1 MPSGIT
7 RAESVAEKLRQAIRA
22 GAYVSGERLLELNL
36 AERLQVSQNT
46 IRDAL
51 RMLEAQGWVVRNPRR
66 GVYVRDFTREEAA
79 ELFTLWEALE
89 VLALPWAIQRLT
101 RKEQTLLEKIIQV
114 AQRDLLDG
122 EMEESSEGIFR
133 FHAVLRELS
142 GQPHTRELLTTIQ
155 NRIYLL
161 ELLRQRRTQRSIAA
175 QEQRLLSYQQ
185 WIMLMAARQVT
196 DSLELARTLIR
207 SEGQMLAQALE

>member
-1 MPSGIT
+1 MT
-7 RAESVAEKLRQAIRA
+7 RAELVAEKLRQAIRA

-66 GVYVRDFTREEAA
+66 GVYVRDFTREEAE
-79 ELFTLWEALE
+79 ELFALWEALE
-89 VLALPWAIQRLT
+89 VLVLPWAIQRLT
-101 RKEQTLLEKIIQV
+101 RKEQSQLEKIILG

-122 EMEESSEGIFR
+122 EMEESSEAIFR
-133 FHAVLRELS
+133 FHSVIRELS
-142 GQPHTRELLTTIQ
+142 TLPHTVELLSTVQ

-161 ELLRQRRTQRSIAA
+161 ELLRQRRTQRSIGA
-175 QEQRLLSYQQ
+175 QEQRLLLYQK
-185 WIMLMAARQVT
+185 WITLMATRQVAECV
-196 DSLELARTLIR
+196 ELARHLIR
-207 SEGQMLAQALE
+207 AEGQLLAQALE